1 MNIKKKVY
9 TLTNPITG
17 MVFYVGL
24 TKLPLKVRLLGH
36 ISSCKTLKSEKDKI
50 VFEIVSLN
58 KKPKI
63 ETIEAFKSNTDN
75 SVCLLA
81 EKYWIEQL
89 RSWGFQLVNLSGTPE
104 NAMKRFGKKYKK
116 KQMLS
121 KDTLHYKIMVG
132 IRNGTPIT
140 Y

>member
-1 MNIKKKVY
+1 
-9 TLTNPITG
+9 

-24 TKLPLKVRLLGH
+24 TKQSLKVRLLGH

-50 VFEIVSLN
+50 VFDIISLN

-63 ETIEAFKSNTDN
+63 ETIEAFKNNTDN

-89 RSWGFQLVNLSGTPE
+89 RVWGFQLVNLSGTPE
-104 NAMKRFGKKYKK
+104 NSLKRFGKKYKK
-116 KQMLS
+116 KQMIS
-121 KDTLHYKIMVG
+121 KHTLHYKIMVG